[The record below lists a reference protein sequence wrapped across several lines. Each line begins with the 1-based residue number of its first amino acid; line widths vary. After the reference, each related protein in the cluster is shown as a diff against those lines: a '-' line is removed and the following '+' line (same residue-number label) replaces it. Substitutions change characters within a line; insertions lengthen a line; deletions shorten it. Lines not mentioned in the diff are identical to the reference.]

1 MKRILCFGDSNTW
14 GYSPL
19 GERFD
24 ETIRWPRLLP
34 SRLGEGYDIVEE
46 GFCGRTTVHDDP
58 TEGGY
63 KSGINY
69 LPPCLM
75 SHNPLDLVIIMLGTN
90 DSKERFNMNAYGV
103 AHGIECL
110 IKQVLAYGETMAKTA
125 PQVLVVAPPPVGE
138 NILDTT
144 MGPIFGAH
152 SLECSR
158 GYAEEYKKIA
168 QLMDV
173 HFFNAADAVSSSRQD
188 AIHFTREG
196 HLSLAEAMAIQIQNI
211 LGKA

>member
-14 GYSPL
+14 GSSPL

-24 ETIRWPRLLP
+24 ESVRWPRAMASLL
-34 SRLGEGYDIVEE
+34 GAEYDVVEE

-63 KSGINY
+63 KSGIQY

-103 AHGIECL
+103 AQGVMHL
-110 IKQVLAYGETMAKTA
+110 VKQVHDYGVAQGATPPE
-125 PQVLVVAPPPVGE
+125 VLVVAPPPIGE
-138 NILDTT
+138 NILDTA

-152 SLECSR
+152 SRECSL
-158 GYAEEYKKIA
+158 GYAEEFRKIA
-168 QLMDV
+168 LLMDA
-173 HFFNAADAVSSSRQD
+173 HYFNAVDTVSASRLDAV
-188 AIHFTREG
+188 HFTREG
-196 HLSLAEAMAIQIQNI
+196 HLSLANAMAAQVQKIF
-211 LGKA
+211 GKA

>member
-14 GYSPL
+14 GCSPL

-24 ETIRWPRLLP
+24 KTIRWPRTMAVQ
-34 SRLGEGYDIVEE
+34 LGNEYDVVEE

-63 KSGINY
+63 KSGMQY

-90 DSKERFNMNAYGV
+90 DCKQRFNMNAYGV
-103 AHGIECL
+103 AQGVMQL
-110 IKQVLAYGETMAKTA
+110 INQVNAYGVAQGTTPPK
-125 PQVLVVAPPPVGE
+125 VLVVAPPAIGE
-138 NILDTT
+138 NILDTA

-152 SLECSR
+152 SRECSL
-158 GYAEEYKKIA
+158 GYAEEFRKIA
-168 QLMDV
+168 LIMGAEY
-173 HFFNAADAVSSSRQD
+173 FNAADAVSSSRLD
-188 AIHFTREG
+188 AVHFTREG
-196 HLSLAEAMAIQIQNI
+196 HLSLANAMVLKVQHIF
-211 LGKA
+211 GKV